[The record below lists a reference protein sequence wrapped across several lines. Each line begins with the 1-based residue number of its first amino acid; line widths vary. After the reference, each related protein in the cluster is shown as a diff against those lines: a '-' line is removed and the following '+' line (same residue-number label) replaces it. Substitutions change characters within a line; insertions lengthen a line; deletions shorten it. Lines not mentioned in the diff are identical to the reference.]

1 MKALGNSEQE
11 TRISSPPHSFPA
23 FDFFFFFFFN
33 RVMQRKFQAQART
46 EVGHNR
52 ILPAVSLNNAN
63 PLTTWQHF
71 KQLSSVIS

>member
-11 TRISSPPHSFPA
+11 TRISSPPHSFPS
-23 FDFFFFFFFN
+23 FDFFFFFN
-33 RVMQRKFQAQART
+33 GVMQRKFQALAQT

-52 ILPAVSLNNAN
+52 ILPAVSSNNAN
-63 PLTTWQHF
+63 LLTTWQHF